1 MIRHLLILS
10 MALVNVISVF
20 SQVVTNSTDTLN
32 SYTINEIVVVGE
44 KPQIKN
50 KNGVITVDLNKLIK
64 DKAVSNIYES
74 LSYLPGITKDISG
87 NLSLAGAKGLTILIN
102 GKKEQLSNENLI
114 ALLQSYPTDRLKDV
128 EIMYSTPAKYHV
140 EGASIN
146 IIMKKN
152 SVLDGLQG
160 QVGLNYIQKHYSN
173 GAANIASTY
182 TSGKWTFDVMYN
194 YIFGKNW
201 SHKLIDSYHLFDDEY
216 LSIKQN
222 ERATTNGQN
231 HNGHIGL
238 NWEPIHNNSIS
249 VSYNFQ
255 FDPIRYARNSST
267 GTLGGYV
274 TSKDYMSP
282 NKFNNVNFDYKSSFG
297 LTIGAS
303 YTNYKENSKTLMSE
317 EQQENILKNYYSSQ
331 DINKYH
337 FYADQIHQIKK
348 WGINYGI
355 SVDYANDFSSQSF
368 KSSNKGNDF
377 STKIKEY
384 SADAYFGV
392 ERSFKNGLSF
402 SASVKGD
409 YYHIN
414 NYTKWWVSPQV
425 AMTYMKNPKHVFQVD
440 ISTSKDYPSY
450 WEIHGA
456 ETWLNNYMV
465 IMGNPLLKPSYTY
478 ENQFVYIYRQKYMAI
493 LYYNYTDNAIVQLPY
508 QSVNSLNLIYQTNNY
523 KYNQMLGMMLRIPFN
538 IGQILQSTLTI
549 NGYYTHNK
557 VDNFHNLLIN
567 REKFSLYTDLTNSI
581 RLSSKYPIYITLNAA
596 ALTSSLQGIAELSD
610 IWKIDLGFKWTTL
623 KGHADLIVNGSD
635 ILNTWSPRLVINKYN
650 QNLSMD
656 TYDMTRQLKVSFVYR
671 FNGFK
676 PKTYETNRSRF
687 GISK

>member
-1 MIRHLLILS
+1 
-10 MALVNVISVF
+10 
-20 SQVVTNSTDTLN
+20 
-32 SYTINEIVVVGE
+32 
-44 KPQIKN
+44 
-50 KNGVITVDLNKLIK
+50 
-64 DKAVSNIYES
+64 
-74 LSYLPGITKDISG
+74 
-87 NLSLAGAKGLTILIN
+87 
-102 GKKEQLSNENLI
+102 
-114 ALLQSYPTDRLKDV
+114 
-128 EIMYSTPAKYHV
+128 
-140 EGASIN
+140 
-146 IIMKKN
+146 MKKN

-173 GAANIASTY
+173 GAANIAATY

-676 PKTYETNRSRF
+676 PKTYETNRSRS